1 VFNAACG
8 ERVSLNT
15 VLEMISELSGVELD
29 PDYQP
34 GRRGEV
40 RHSQA
45 DIGKAREVFGYSAS
59 IDFAEGLRRT
69 FEHTV
74 AARGAGSAPS
84 PA

>member
-1 VFNAACG
+1 VFNCACG

-15 VLEMISELSGVELD
+15 VLAMISELSGTDLE

-34 GRRGEV
+34 PRRGEV

-45 DIGKAREVFGYSAS
+45 DIERARETFGYQAS
-59 IDFAEGLRRT
+59 ITFLEGLRRT

-74 AARGAGSAPS
+74 AVQGEKAVTAR
-84 PA
+84 